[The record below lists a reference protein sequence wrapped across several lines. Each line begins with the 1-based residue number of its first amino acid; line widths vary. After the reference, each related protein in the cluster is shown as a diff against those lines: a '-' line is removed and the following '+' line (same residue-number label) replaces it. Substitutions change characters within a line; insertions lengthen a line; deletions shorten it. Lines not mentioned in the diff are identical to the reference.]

1 MAKNVDTDHT
11 ASEWFYIVQTIL
23 SERDNYLVKFVYF

>member
-1 MAKNVDTDHT
+1 MAKIVDTDDT

-23 SERDNYLVKFVYF
+23 SEHDIYLVKFVYF